1 MLSVKNLTAS
11 VGDKKIL
18 DNISYDFEKGKVY
31 AIMGPNGSGKSTLAS
46 VVMGH
51 PVYELSDDSVIT
63 YNNEDIHELD
73 SNERGEKGI
82 FMSFQSPMS
91 LSGVNVFQLLR
102 YALDGKK
109 DPLALKKEIE
119 KYAQKLHIKED
130 LIMRSI
136 NEDFSGGEKKK
147 MEILQALVLDPSLL
161 FFDEI
166 DTGVDVDA
174 LKIIAEAIKDMKSP
188 DKTLVIIT
196 HYNRILKYLQPDEVV
211 VITDGIISAT
221 GDYMLAHTIE
231 AEGYS
236 KVNGKK

>member
-18 DNISYDFEKGKVY
+18 DNISYDFERGKVY

-63 YNNEDIHELD
+63 YNDEEIHELD

-119 KYAQKLHIKED
+119 KYAKKLHIKED

-147 MEILQALVLDPSLL
+147 MEILQALVLNPSLL

-174 LKIIAEAIKDMKSP
+174 LKTIAEAIKDMKSS

-211 VITDGIISAT
+211 VIADGKIAAT
-221 GDYMLAHTIE
+221 GDYKLAHMIE
-231 AEGYS
+231 TEGYS
-236 KVNGKK
+236 NVNAKK

>member
-63 YNNEDIHELD
+63 YNNKDIHELD

-174 LKIIAEAIKDMKSP
+174 LKIIAEAIKDMKGP

-211 VITDGIISAT
+211 VIADGTIAAT
-221 GDYMLAHTIE
+221 GDYKLAHTIE
-231 AEGYS
+231 TEGYS
-236 KVNGKK
+236 KVNAKK